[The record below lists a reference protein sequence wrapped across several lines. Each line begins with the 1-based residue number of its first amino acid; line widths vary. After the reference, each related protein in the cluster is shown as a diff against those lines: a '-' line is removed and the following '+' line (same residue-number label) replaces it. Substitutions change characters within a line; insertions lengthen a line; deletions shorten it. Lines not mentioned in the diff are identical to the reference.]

1 MDKTSPRTERLVWGG
16 LILVALVIVGAFVF
30 SKFRTRPALPVFG
43 QVPSFVLTNQNGQAV
58 SRQNL
63 DGKIWVADIIFTRC
77 PTQCLKMSRQ
87 MSELQPD
94 IAAGDEVKLVSLT
107 ADPTFDTPPVLK
119 IYGSRFGAGDNRW
132 IFLTG
137 DKASLYG
144 LAIEGLKLSVA
155 EKLPAER
162 EAINDLFIHSTRFVL
177 VDRQG
182 RIRGWFDGNEPGL
195 KEQILRGIQSLKAE
209 K

>member
-16 LILVALVIVGAFVF
+16 LILVALIIVGAFVI
-30 SKFRTRPALPVFG
+30 SRLRTGPALPVFG
-43 QVPSFVLTNQNGQAV
+43 PVPPFALTNQNGQVV
-58 SRQNL
+58 SRENL
-63 DGKIWVADIIFTRC
+63 RGKIWIADIIFTRC

-87 MSELQPD
+87 MSELQHEIP
-94 IAAGDEVKLVSLT
+94 AGDEIKLVSLT
-107 ADPTFDTPPVLK
+107 ADPAFDSPPVLK
-119 IYGSRFGAGDNRW
+119 IYGAKFGADDARW
-132 IFLTG
+132 IFLSG
-137 DKASLYG
+137 DKALLYSL
-144 LAIEGLKLSVA
+144 AMDGLKLSVA

-182 RIRGWFDGNEPGL
+182 NIRGWFDGGEPGA
-195 KEQILRGIQSLKAE
+195 KEGILRAIDLLKAE